1 MAEPDN
7 QQFGD
12 GSDNYGQ
19 AASQMAKAAK
29 QAGQEAAKQA
39 AAKGVEAGANAAAA
53 TVQAGVEG
61 GKAVAE
67 VAAGTAAGGP
77 WGAILSAAW
86 ALRHTLFKILIC
98 ICLFLLIIIM
108 LIVSLPTIVT
118 NSVFGL
124 DGTVIDME
132 NPTSLLDSY
141 NDLAAELAVVVD
153 EGYDAAL
160 AKVEQIIEDGG
171 YDYDLSMD
179 VLVNYAHSSAGYDVS
194 YILAAYSASLQQRNT
209 SKADMLAKLSNVA
222 GSMFPVTYAE
232 KETERIVPLT
242 YSTYKPVTLTVVTS
256 QTQTGMINGIPQYRY
271 TTARRTY
278 YEPDGAETTSEP
290 VTKTAYSPVTVS
302 IPIYRGGSIVGTRS
316 ETYYEQGGTE
326 TVTPETEIVKY
337 VECTISPFDSTVII
351 DAFGIDSSATY
362 DQFNLT
368 YGEAIQKMANAL
380 KMTLYG
386 TLGNG
391 QMVPLTDAE
400 LIAFVNRQNCNATR
414 KHILTTALSLVGKVP
429 YFWGGKSA
437 PGWNDE
443 WNTPKLV
450 TSEGSSSTGTIRPYG
465 MDCSGFTDWV
475 YKTALGVS
483 LYAGTWNQWDNT
495 YAISESELL
504 PGDLGFMA
512 APGTVPV
519 NHVLI
524 YAGVG
529 ENGEQ
534 MWVHCSSGGGGVV
547 LNSPDYVTQFR
558 RPANVDFDAPVPGAP
573 TGEPLYS
580 LEVEVT
586 HYCACSRC
594 CGSNADGY
602 TASGKAVA
610 RGMVAMSSHYPFGT
624 QIMIGGTMY
633 TVEDRGGSGIENN
646 IHRVDIFVP
655 DHQEALRLGRYT
667 TTATIYRLG
676 R

>member
-1 MAEPDN
+1 MAEPDKR
-7 QQFGD
+7 QMGD
-12 GSDNYGQ
+12 GADNYAEG
-19 AASQMAKAAK
+19 AKQMANAAK
-29 QAGQEAAKQA
+29 QAGKETAKQA
-39 AAKGVEAGANAAAA
+39 AAAGAEATANAAAA

-86 ALRHTLFKILIC
+86 ALRHTLYKILIC
-98 ICLFLLIIIM
+98 ICLFFLIIIM
-108 LIVSLPTIVT
+108 LIVSLPSIIL

-124 DGTVIDME
+124 DGTMVDME
-132 NPTSLLDSY
+132 NPTTLMDSY
-141 NDLAAELAVVVD
+141 NDLAADVSAAVD
-153 EGYDAAL
+153 GGYTL
-160 AKVEQIIEDGG
+160 SLEKVEQIIADGG
-171 YDYDLSMD
+171 YDYDMSMEA
-179 VLVNYAHSSAGYDVS
+179 LINYAQSSAGYDVS
-194 YILAAYSASLQQRNT
+194 YILAAYSASLQQQGT
-209 SKADMLAKLSNVA
+209 SKEDMLAKLSNVA
-222 GSMFPVTYAE
+222 GRMFPVTYEE
-232 KETERIVPLT
+232 KEVEQTVPLT
-242 YSTYKPVTLTVVTS
+242 YSTYRAVTVTVVTS
-256 QTQTGMINGIPQYRY
+256 QAQTGTINGVPQYRY

-278 YEPDGAETTSEP
+278 YEPDGAETTTEA
-290 VTKTAYSPVTVS
+290 VTKTAYTPVTVS
-302 IPIYRGGSIVGTRS
+302 IPIYSGGSITGTRS
-316 ETYYEQGGTE
+316 ETYYAQAGTE
-326 TVTPETEIVKY
+326 TVAPETEIVKY
-337 VECTISPFDSTVII
+337 VECTIHPFDSSVII
-351 DAFGIDSSATY
+351 DAFGIDPDATY
-362 DQFNLT
+362 DQFNVT
-368 YGEAIQKMANAL
+368 YSVAIQNMANSL

-386 TLGNG
+386 TLGSG

-437 PGWNDE
+437 AGWNDE

-450 TSEGSSSTGTIRPYG
+450 TSTGSNSTGTIRPYG
-465 MDCSGFTDWV
+465 LDCSGFTDWV

-495 YAISESELL
+495 YAITEDELL

-529 ENGEQ
+529 DNGEQ
-534 MWVHCSSGGGGVV
+534 MWVHCSSGSGVV
-547 LNSPDYVTQFR
+547 LNSPDYVTQYR
-558 RPANVDFDAPVPGAP
+558 RPANVDFDAAVPES
-573 TGEPLYS
+573 TTRTPLS
-580 LEVEVT
+580 TLKVEVT
-586 HYCACSRC
+586 HYCACSIC
-594 CGSNADGY
+594 CGSNADGI
-602 TASGKAVA
+602 TASGKTAA

-624 QIMIGGTMY
+624 QIMINGTMY
-633 TVEDRGGSGIENN
+633 TVEDRGGSGIEND
-646 IHRVDIFVP
+646 IHWVDIFVP